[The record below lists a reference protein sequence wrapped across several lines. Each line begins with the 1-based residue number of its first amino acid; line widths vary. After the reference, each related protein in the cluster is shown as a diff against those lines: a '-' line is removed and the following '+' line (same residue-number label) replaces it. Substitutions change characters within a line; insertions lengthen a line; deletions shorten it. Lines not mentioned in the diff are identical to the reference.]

1 MGYVYLIEDENNLT
15 YKIGVTRLANS
26 NRIKKL
32 QTGNSTKLKLKY
44 LYKTEYPFRL
54 ETMLHQRFKQY
65 NTLNEWFEL
74 PRNVVED
81 FEKYCNELNDIII
94 SLKDN
99 PFFAK
104 TLK

>member
-15 YKIGVTRLANS
+15 YKIGVTRSVDS

-32 QTGNSTKLKLKY
+32 QTGNSTKLKLKH

-65 NTLNEWFEL
+65 NILNEWFEL
-74 PRNVVED
+74 PMGIVED
-81 FEKYCNELNDIII
+81 FENYCNELNGIII

>member
-15 YKIGVTRLANS
+15 YKIGVTRLVNS

-54 ETMLHQRFKQY
+54 ETMLHQRFKHY

-74 PRNVVED
+74 PKNIVEN
-81 FEKYCNELNDIII
+81 FENYCNELNDIII

>member
-32 QTGNSTKLKLKY
+32 QTGNSTKLKLKH

-54 ETMLHQRFKQY
+54 ETMLHQRFKHY

-74 PRNVVED
+74 PRNIVED

>member
-15 YKIGVTRLANS
+15 YKIGVTRSVNS

-65 NTLNEWFEL
+65 NILNEWFEL
-74 PRNVVED
+74 PKNIVED
-81 FEKYCNELNDIII
+81 FENYCNELNGIII

>member
-65 NTLNEWFEL
+65 NALNEWFEL
-74 PRNVVED
+74 PRNIVED